1 MGSSGVSRGRSGY
14 RRRCLAW
21 SNSPLLPSGS
31 IASPRSRSWPMSR
44 RSKLL
49 RPEGQP
55 HRSIER
61 PTKLHTDAMASE
73 LLTVTQAA
81 ERLVAE
87 DVIDDL
93 DLRRAKSRVSTAA
106 THEPVALQASR
117 FRPTKGQRSC
127 ASARECSAARSWTR
141 RGSRRV
147 GGARPG
153 LGSADSEEPDGLVH
167 HDTPAGGGLP
177 MDDARASDTSEARAA
192 QRRTV
197 IRPRDL
203 FRWLEGS
210 CPTESSA
217 ERTLGY
223 SSSPPATGFRMH
235 NEYFRL

>member
-21 SNSPLLPSGS
+21 SNSPLLQSGPT
-31 IASPRSRSWPMSR
+31 IDALPLLAGVASLEERNL
-44 RSKLL
+44 KVDLTDV
-49 RPEGQP
+49 
-55 HRSIER
+55 IEH
-61 PTKLHTDAMASE
+61 PTKPHAGAGESKW
-73 LLTVTQAA
+73 LTVTQAA

-93 DLRRAKSRVSTAA
+93 DLRRAKLRVLTAA
-106 THEPVALQASR
+106 THEPVALHASR

-127 ASARECSAARSWTR
+127 ASARECSAARWWTR

-147 GGARPG
+147 GRARPG
-153 LGSADSEEPDGLVH
+153 LGSADSEEPDGLEH

-177 MDDARASDTSEARAA
+177 MDDVRASDTSEARAA

-217 ERTLGY
+217 ERTLGCSY
-223 SSSPPATGFRMH
+223 SPSATGFRMH
-235 NEYFRL
+235 NECFRL